1 MGSGGLE
8 IWVSS
13 TSFQKRNI
21 GWPQQPQTERISVKN
36 GVIQVLE
43 FIFTLMFWKTKFL
56 VESWNIMLNFS
67 TFSVGGCWGQS
78 MLIFWKLVDETQISK
93 PLESTRHNLIKLLIL
108 LPLRVD
114 LLCNLQYEY
123 VGTYVHNLSRSCL
136 QLKMKIKIG
145 LSESFYPN
153 VQSIVEILILGRPN
167 WSTWVSFWDFRFYS
181 FKTCNHLYIN

>member
-1 MGSGGLE
+1 MIFCGMDH
-8 IWVSS
+8 
-13 TSFQKRNI
+13 QKSKYSLI
-21 GWPQQPQTERISVKN
+21 YGPI
-36 GVIQVLE
+36 
-43 FIFTLMFWKTKFL
+43 
-56 VESWNIMLNFS
+56 
-67 TFSVGGCWGQS
+67 SVGGCWGQP
-78 MLIFWKLVDETQISK
+78 MLVFWKLVDETQISK

-123 VGTYVHNLSRSCL
+123 VLCSRYVHNLTRSCL

-181 FKTCNHLYIN
+181 FKTYVIIYVN